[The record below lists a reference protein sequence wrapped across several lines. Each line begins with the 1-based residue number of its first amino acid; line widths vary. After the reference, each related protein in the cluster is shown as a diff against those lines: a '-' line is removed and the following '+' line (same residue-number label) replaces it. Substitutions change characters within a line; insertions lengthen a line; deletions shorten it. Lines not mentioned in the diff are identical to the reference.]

1 MKNGLAIM
9 KPELAI
15 AKSSS
20 DYNGIS
26 SNPPQYGE
34 YAGGG
39 SFLITIDFLYNNVRA
54 QARNIILFIVKKA
67 CI

>member
-1 MKNGLAIM
+1 MKNGLAIMKKRFAIM

-26 SNPPQYGE
+26 SNTSHYG
-34 YAGGG
+34 
-39 SFLITIDFLYNNVRA
+39 
-54 QARNIILFIVKKA
+54 K
-67 CI
+67 